1 VSSLKSDNGWSPEDL
16 RSQFPILQRE
26 INGQPLHY
34 LDNAATT
41 FSPRCV
47 LEAMAHFENHS
58 RANVQRGMHQLGIEA
73 TDAFEAARSTA
84 AKYLNACS
92 CEEIIFT
99 SGTTFAV
106 NLVAHCL
113 GQSLQ
118 AGDEIVVSVAEHH
131 SNFVPWQRVCEQY
144 GVQMKL
150 IPVLASGSLDLSQL
164 DELITERCRVV
175 AVSHIS
181 NVTGSITDLT
191 AISRAARS
199 CGALV
204 FVDGAQATPHGP
216 VDVQALDVDFY
227 AFSGHKC
234 YGPTGIGVLWG
245 RESILQTMP
254 PFLTGGGMIERV
266 TADGTRY
273 LSGNRRF
280 EAGTPPVAQA
290 IGLGAA
296 LDWLMVL
303 PWSDIRRYEQQ
314 LAKHLLQGLSS
325 IGGLNLV
332 GELSPEGRAPIFS
345 FDIDGCHSHDVC
357 QVLDDYGVELR
368 GGHHCAQPLMDALGL
383 IATSRAS
390 LAVFN
395 NEADIEALL
404 NGLQQ
409 TVELL
414 R

>member
-1 VSSLKSDNGWSPEDL
+1 
-16 RSQFPILQRE
+16 
-26 INGQPLHY
+26 
-34 LDNAATT
+34 
-41 FSPRCV
+41 
-47 LEAMAHFENHS
+47 MAHFENYS

-73 TDAFEAARSTA
+73 TDAFEAARDTA

-92 CEEIIFT
+92 SEEIIFT

-118 AGDEIVVSVAEHH
+118 SGDEIVVSVAEHH

-150 IPVLASGSLDLSQL
+150 IPVLANGSLDLSQL
-164 DELITERCRVV
+164 DQLITERCRVV

-181 NVTGSITDLT
+181 NVTGSITDLH

-216 VDVQALDVDFY
+216 VDVQAMDVDFY

-245 RESILQTMP
+245 RESILQSMP

-266 TADGTRY
+266 TAEGTRY

-296 LDWLMVL
+296 LEWLMVL
-303 PWSDIRRYEQQ
+303 PWSDIRPYEQQ
-314 LAKHLLQGLSS
+314 LAKKLLQGLSG
-325 IGGLNLV
+325 IRGLTLL
-332 GELSPEGRAPIFS
+332 GESSAQGRAPIFS

-395 NEADIEALL
+395 NAADIEALL

-409 TVELL
+409 TVDLL